1 MSSSVRNKI
10 LGAVTLVLLI
20 MLSHQLLNMCVSRV
34 TEGRAASAAQRDV
47 QAATLL
53 AEAAG
58 QFHLV
63 HSSALLHVAADSVP
77 DMQSYESQLG
87 SAATELDT
95 LLDALQASYAT
106 QAELDELAGFRHAWS
121 TYERMLSEKLI
132 PASGSDR
139 KDEAR
144 LLIEQ
149 GQAVGLAAQEALDR
163 LAGLQEISMEAFHS
177 RLAQASTQRSRLL
190 TTFTVL
196 TLAAAAVSLWLGLY
210 LASRIS
216 RPVNSLL
223 NAARVVADGDLDWSV
238 TVKTGDEIEDVAESL
253 TQMTRH
259 AKRAQAARRETIEK
273 LERQSDEMKQLAALL
288 AAEQHRLALTLQMV
302 NDGVIVTD
310 AEGKI
315 VVINQA
321 TARLT
326 GWSREQV
333 VGRRLDEVF
342 HTHDDTTRTRQLDPV
357 RETLQ
362 TGRTVHF
369 ADHTLLVA
377 GDGTERP
384 IIHTA
389 APVRDQENEIV
400 GAVLV
405 FRETGVREPM
415 A

>member
-1 MSSSVRNKI
+1 MSSSVRSKI

-20 MLSHQLLNMCVSRV
+20 MLSHQLLNMYVTRV
-34 TEGRAASAAQRDV
+34 VEGRAARATQRDV
-47 QAATLL
+47 QAANLL

-58 QFHLV
+58 QFQLV
-63 HSSALLHVAADSVP
+63 HSNALLHVAADSVP
-77 DMQSYESQLG
+77 DMQRYESQLG
-87 SAATELDT
+87 GAASELDT
-95 LLDALQASYAT
+95 LLDALQGSYAT
-106 QAELDELAGFRHAWS
+106 PAELDELAGFRHAWS
-121 TYERMLSEKLI
+121 TYRRMLSEELI
-132 PASGSDR
+132 PASSER
-139 KDEAR
+139 KAEAR
-144 LLIEQ
+144 LLIQQ
-149 GQAVGLAAQEALDR
+149 GQAVGLAAQDALDR
-163 LAGLQEISMEAFHS
+163 LAGLQEISTEAFHS

-216 RPVNSLL
+216 QPVNSLL
-223 NAARVVADGDLDWSV
+223 NAARLVADGDLDWSV
-238 TVKTGDEIEDVAESL
+238 TVKTGDEIEDMAESL

-259 AKRAQAARRETIEK
+259 AKRARAARQETIEK
-273 LERQSDEMKQLAALL
+273 LERQSEEMKQLARLL
-288 AAEQHRLALTLQMV
+288 AAEQHRVALILQMV
-302 NDGVIVTD
+302 KDGVIVTD

-315 VVINQA
+315 VVMNQA
-321 TARLT
+321 TAQLT

-333 VGRRLDEVF
+333 VGKRLDEVL
-342 HTHDDTTRTRQLDPV
+342 HTVDDTTGIRQLDPV
-357 RETLQ
+357 RVTLQ

-377 GDGTERP
+377 SDGTERP

-405 FRETGVREPM
+405 LRETSVREPI

>member
-1 MSSSVRNKI
+1 MSSSMRSKI

-20 MLSHQLLNMCVSRV
+20 MLSHQLLNMYVTRV
-34 TEGRAASAAQRDV
+34 TEARAASTMQRDV
-47 QAATLL
+47 QAANLL

-58 QFHLV
+58 QFQLV
-63 HSSALLHVAADSVP
+63 HTNALLHVASDSVP
-77 DMQSYESQLG
+77 DMQRYESQLG
-87 SAATELDT
+87 SAAGQLDN
-95 LLDALQASYAT
+95 LLDALQESYAT
-106 QAELDELAGFRHAWS
+106 QAELDELAGFRYAWS
-121 TYERMLSEKLI
+121 TYGRLLSEELI
-132 PASGSDR
+132 PASSSER
-139 KDEAR
+139 KAEAR
-144 LLIEQ
+144 LLIQQ
-149 GQAVGLAAQEALDR
+149 GEAVGLAAQEALDR
-163 LAGLQEISMEAFHS
+163 LAGLQGISREAFHN
-177 RLAQASTQRSRLL
+177 RLDEASTQRSRLL

-196 TLAAAAVSLWLGLY
+196 TLAAAGISLWLALY

-223 NAARVVADGDLDWSV
+223 NAARLVADGDLDWSV

-259 AKRAQAARRETIEK
+259 ARRAQAARRETIEK
-273 LERQSDEMKQLAALL
+273 LERQSDEMKQLATLL

-315 VVINQA
+315 VVMNQA

-342 HTHDDTTRTRQLDPV
+342 HTVDDTTHIRQLDPV
-357 RETLQ
+357 RVTLQ

-377 GDGTERP
+377 SDGTERP

-405 FRETGVREPM
+405 FRETGVREPV

>member
-1 MSSSVRNKI
+1 MSSSVRSKI
-10 LGAVTLVLLI
+10 LGAVILVLLI
-20 MLSHQLLNMCVSRV
+20 MLGHQLLNMYV
-34 TEGRAASAAQRDV
+34 TRIIEGRAANATQRDV
-47 QAATLL
+47 QAANLL
-53 AEAAG
+53 AEVG
-58 QFHLV
+58 RQFQLV
-63 HSSALLHVAADSVP
+63 HSNALLHVATDSVP
-77 DMQSYESQLG
+77 DMQRYESQLG
-87 SAATELDT
+87 SAASELDT
-95 LLDALQASYAT
+95 LLDALQESYAT
-106 QAELDELAGFRHAWS
+106 QGELDKLAGFRHAWS
-121 TYERMLSEKLI
+121 TYGRMLSEELI
-132 PASGSDR
+132 PASSSDR

-144 LLIEQ
+144 SLIQQ

-163 LAGLQEISMEAFHS
+163 LTELQESSREAFHN

-196 TLAAAAVSLWLGLY
+196 TLVAAAVSLWLGLY

-216 RPVNSLL
+216 QPVNSLL
-223 NAARVVADGDLDWSV
+223 NAARLVADGDLDWSV
-238 TVKTGDEIEDVAESL
+238 TVKTGDEIEDMAESL

-259 AKRAQAARRETIEK
+259 AKRAQAARRETMEK
-273 LERQSDEMKQLAALL
+273 LERQREEMKQLATLL
-288 AAEQHRLALTLQMV
+288 AAEQHRFALTLQMV
-302 NDGVIVTD
+302 HDGVIVTD

-315 VVINQA
+315 VVMNQA
-321 TARLT
+321 TAQLT

-342 HTHDDTTRTRQLDPV
+342 HTVDDTTGIRQLDPV
-357 RETLQ
+357 RVTLQ

-369 ADHTLLVA
+369 ADHTLLVTS
-377 GDGTERP
+377 DGTERP

-405 FRETGVREPM
+405 FRETSVREPI